1 MQTQPQP
8 LRLKQRRTLPSVLNA
23 ALRQSAQAMAT
34 LGSPFAFSGMRRFA
48 SRFFTAWLS
57 LIGLSV
63 AAGAPASN
71 AVAAGDLSDFILNV
85 ARYAAWPADP
95 NRKVLTVCHAHGG
108 ASHTG
113 SLATDAPATVKGLP
127 VVWRMVGN
135 VAQVSGCNVLWL
147 NADVRPA
154 PREWLAATHDLP
166 ILSISNYA
174 DFTADG
180 GIVGAYRVG
189 NDWRFEINL
198 ESLQRSKV
206 NIAAAAL
213 RLSQRP
219 KPTPTGSG
227 EAR

>member
-1 MQTQPQP
+1 M
-8 LRLKQRRTLPSVLNA
+8 A
-23 ALRQSAQAMAT
+23 AF
-34 LGSPFAFSGMRRFA
+34 GSPLAFSGMRRTAGRFA
-48 SRFFTAWLS
+48 AYSLC
-57 LIGLSV
+57 LIGASSAS
-63 AAGAPASN
+63 AAAASS
-71 AVAAGDLSDFILNV
+71 AATANDLSDFILNV

-95 NRKVLTVCHAHGG
+95 NRKVLTICHAHGG

-113 SLATDAPATVKGLP
+113 GLATDIPATVKGLT
-127 VVWRMVGN
+127 VVWRAVN
-135 VAQVSGCNVLWL
+135 TVSQLAGCNVLWL

-189 NDWRFEINL
+189 TDWRFEINL
-198 ESLQRSKV
+198 ESLQRSKI

-213 RLSQRP
+213 RLSQ
-219 KPTPTGSG
+219 KPRSASTGSG

>member
-1 MQTQPQP
+1 MQKQLRPPPQKP
-8 LRLKQRRTLPSVLNA
+8 RRTLLSVMCA
-23 ALRQSAQAMAT
+23 ALRQSTQAMAT
-34 LGSPFAFSGMRRFA
+34 YGSPLAFSGARRCA
-48 SRFFTAWLS
+48 SKFIASCLCV
-57 LIGLSV
+57 IGISAQ
-63 AAGAPASN
+63 AAVPPSN
-71 AVAAGDLSDFILNV
+71 AASAGDLSDFILNV
-85 ARYAAWPADP
+85 SRYAAWPADP
-95 NRKVLTVCHAHGG
+95 SRKTLTICHAHGG

-113 SLATDAPATVKGLP
+113 GLATDVPAVVKGLT
-127 VVWRMVGN
+127 VVWRAVAN
-135 VAQVSGCNVLWL
+135 VSQVPGCNVLWL

-198 ESLQRSKV
+198 ESLQRSKI

-213 RLSQRP
+213 RLSQ
-219 KPTPTGSG
+219 KPRTTSVGTG
-227 EAR
+227 EVR

>member
-1 MQTQPQP
+1 MQKQ
-8 LRLKQRRTLPSVLNA
+8 LRLLHPKQRRTLPSVVDA
-23 ALRQSAQAMAT
+23 ALRPSTQPMAT
-34 LGSPFAFSGMRRFA
+34 LGSPLAFSGMRGSARRFA
-48 SRFFTAWLS
+48 ASCLCLVGISAS
-57 LIGLSV
+57 
-63 AAGAPASN
+63 AAAPGSN
-71 AVAAGDLSDFILNV
+71 AATAGDLSDFILNV
-85 ARYAAWPADP
+85 SRYAAWPTDP
-95 NRKVLTVCHAHGG
+95 TRKVLTICHAHGG
-108 ASHTG
+108 ATHTG
-113 SLATDAPATVKGLP
+113 GLATDVPAVVKGLT
-127 VVWRMVGN
+127 VVWRAVTN
-135 VAQVSGCNVLWL
+135 VSQVPGCNVLWL

-198 ESLQRSKV
+198 ESLQRSKI

-213 RLSQRP
+213 RLSQ
-219 KPTPTGSG
+219 KPRSTSTGSG